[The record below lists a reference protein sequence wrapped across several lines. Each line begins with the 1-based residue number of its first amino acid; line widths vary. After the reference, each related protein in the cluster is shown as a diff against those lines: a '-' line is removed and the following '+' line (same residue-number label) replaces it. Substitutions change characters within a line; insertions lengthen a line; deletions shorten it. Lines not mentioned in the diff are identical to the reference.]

1 MRKPVHLM
9 AVGNTNSQ
17 LDRNEQKAQRQTTGN
32 WDSEEENGC
41 GEEGAGASGITMSRE
56 SCYLSA
62 LQKEGPSME
71 TRGSQYSAQ
80 PLLTEPEVG

>member
-41 GEEGAGASGITMSRE
+41 GEEGEGASGITT
-56 SCYLSA
+56 A
-62 LQKEGPSME
+62 K
-71 TRGSQYSAQ
+71 
-80 PLLTEPEVG
+80 V